1 MELSAVRLSFTV
13 EEGKETE
20 RIVKHFTDII
30 YHGRKPEQI
39 GKDFTRGHY
48 KRGVE

>member
-1 MELSAVRLSFTV
+1 MELRQIQYFIQLY
-13 EEGKETE
+13 KDL